1 VDEKTARAKL
11 YSSQKRKISMA
22 AACISLVYF
31 IVLLHSGASGI
42 VARFSYHIGGNIYLA
57 ALIYL
62 MIIGL
67 VNEIITF
74 PFDYAGGFRI
84 EHEYGLSRQVFS
96 SWLMDY
102 IKRLFIGS
110 IVFAVMVLV
119 FYFLIVNFESLW
131 WLYAGIIFFIINVI
145 IAKIFPMLIIPM
157 FYRLTNISD
166 TPLKESI
173 KSLAEKAGVKVL
185 DIYNIGLGEKTSKAN
200 AAVCGIG
207 KSKRILLSDT
217 LIQQYSQDEIEATMA
232 HELSHHRHNHFWK
245 LSAFNAISMFL
256 FLFLTDIML
265 ARAAENG
272 FISARHDIA
281 AFPAIAVLFLL
292 FNLAVLP
299 ISNFISR
306 AYETQ
311 ADKDAIKLTG
321 KAYALSAL
329 MRKLTTQNLSDPS
342 PSLLVKIFFYSHPPA
357 QERIMLADSAAKS

>member
-1 VDEKTARAKL
+1 VDEKTAQAKL
-11 YSSQKRKISMA
+11 YSSKKRKISIA

-31 IVLLHSGASGI
+31 IVLMYSGASGMA
-42 VARFSYHIGGNIYLA
+42 ARFSYHIGGNFYLA

-62 MIIGL
+62 MIVGM

-74 PFDYAGGFRI
+74 PLDYTGGFRI
-84 EHEYGLSRQVFS
+84 EHEYGLSRQAFS
-96 SWLMDY
+96 SWLVDY
-102 IKRLFIGS
+102 IKRLLIGS
-110 IVFAVMVLV
+110 IVFAVMALV

-131 WLYAGIIFFIINVI
+131 WVYAGIIFFIINVI
-145 IAKIFPMLIIPM
+145 VAKIFPMLIIPM

-166 TPLKESI
+166 MSLKESI

-232 HELSHHRHNHFWK
+232 HELSHHKHNHFWK

-265 ARAAENG
+265 VRAAENG

-292 FNLAVLP
+292 FNLAVMP

-306 AYETQ
+306 TYETQ

-329 MRKLTTQNLSDPS
+329 IKKLAMQNLSDPS
-342 PSLLVKIFFYSHPPA
+342 PSLFVKIFFYSHPPA
-357 QERIMLADSAAKS
+357 QERITLAGSAAEN